1 VTEPETD
8 PYGRCVGF
16 LKPNLPDLDLATWQ
30 RGSRQD
36 RMRPLVRHFGEVGF
50 GSPDVVTLVYV
61 VKIAVYVLVGWL
73 FILTTPGIDGFIA
86 VSDWWRDPIV
96 FYKAVVWTMLF
107 EVLGLGC
114 GFGPLNLRFTP
125 PLGSFLYWLRPGTIR
140 LAPWPG
146 RVPLTGGDSRTVVD
160 VVLYA
165 ALVVS
170 LTYAVLGE
178 LPRWQVYV
186 ALGLLAAIGL
196 RDKTIFLAARSEVYA
211 TLAVTY
217 LFVSGDQVVAAK
229 LVMVA
234 IWWGAAAS
242 KLNRHF
248 PYVVAAMMS
257 NSPVW
262 RRKEIKRKFHRDFPD
277 DLRPSRISAFLA
289 HAGTA
294 VEFGAPLFLL
304 LGDGGIVTKVAA
316 VVMICFHLNIISS
329 VPMGVPLEWNVFMIL
344 GILTLFVA
352 QAGAHPN
359 DLVHPL
365 PVIALM
371 AVVVGTVVL
380 GNLFPGKVSFL
391 PAMRYYAG
399 NWDTSLWCFRGAA
412 IDKMD
417 ANLVKASLMP
427 HQQLEKIYG
436 AEQVALTMHLGYAFR
451 ACHTHGRAL
460 FTLVPRACGAG
471 HEEYFVIDGE
481 MVAGTALGWNFG
493 DGHLHDEQL
502 IDALQKRCHF
512 EPGEVRVVILEA
524 QPFTLPFRGGGTQA
538 YRLVDAATGEI
549 ERGYVEVK
557 DLVSRQPT
565 DHDVPVHVTSAAPA
579 SA

>member
-1 VTEPETD
+1 MD
-8 PYGRCVGF
+8 PYRRRVGF
-16 LKPNLPDLDLATWQ
+16 LQPNLPDLDLAAWQ

-73 FILTTPGIDGFIA
+73 LILSTPGIDGFFA

-125 PLGSFLYWLRPGTIR
+125 PLGSFLYWLRPRTIR
-140 LAPWPG
+140 LPPWPDQ
-146 RVPLTGGDSRTVVD
+146 VPGTKGDTRTLLD

-170 LTYAVLGE
+170 LTTAVLGE

-211 TLAVTY
+211 TLAITY
-217 LFVSGDQVVAAK
+217 LFVAGDQVVAAK

-234 IWWGAAAS
+234 IWWGAATS

-277 DLRPSRISAFLA
+277 DLRPSRISALMA
-289 HAGTA
+289 HAGTV

-316 VVMICFHLNIISS
+316 FVMICFHLNIISS

-371 AVVVGTVVL
+371 LVVVGTVVV

-412 IDKMD
+412 IDRMD

-436 AEQVALTMHLGYAFR
+436 ADQVALTMHLGYAFR

-460 FTLVPRACGAG
+460 FTLVPRACGPG

-493 DGHLHDEQL
+493 DGHLHNEQL

-524 QPFTLPFRGGGTQA
+524 QPFHKGTQA
-538 YRLVDAATGEI
+538 YRLVDAATGEL

-557 DLVSRQPT
+557 NLVDRQPT
-565 DHDVPVHVTSAAPA
+565 DHDVPVYVTSSAPA
-579 SA
+579 TA